1 VKTLDKRPWSTE
13 TRRPGR
19 SPWRRRFWFLVF
31 VLLAALALYGFGY
44 GLGAYLYSGTSEETN
59 NEPEEQAYTP
69 AIDQEREAPEPST
82 TVKEKKPVAPP
93 PPEDPTLYLTVPRL
107 GIQGHTV
114 RNDRSEQA
122 LELGAIK
129 LPSTGFPWE
138 EGANTYI
145 ACHRLGF
152 PNTESFNQ
160 CLNLPSMQK
169 GDEVLLAD
177 SEGMLYGYRVSEVF
191 TVGPDDAWV
200 IGPVEG
206 RDVVTLQTCTESPE
220 DWVTLGPKLLESG
233 PGSGRL
239 IVRADRVA

>member
-1 VKTLDKRPWSTE
+1 MPLTEKQRREQDPDRPGYAVFK
-13 TRRPGR
+13 RRPRIG
-19 SPWRRRFWFLVF
+19 LVILAILTPL
-31 VLLAALALYGFGY
+31 VLYVAGS
-44 GLGAYLYSGTSEETN
+44 YLYDLGSYLSSASIFEESSDD
-59 NEPEEQAYTP
+59 PEEQASEET
-69 AIDQEREAPEPST
+69 AVEEDTAGVDGE
-82 TVKEKKPVAPP
+82 PVAPL

-138 EGANTYI
+138 KGANTYI

-152 PNTESFNQ
+152 PATESYNQ
-160 CLNLPSMQK
+160 CLNLPSVQP
-169 GDEVLLAD
+169 GDEVFLAD
-177 SEGMLYGYRVSEVF
+177 SEGTLYGYRVSEVF
-191 TVGPDDAWV
+191 TVGPDDSWV

-206 RDVVTLQTCTESPE
+206 RDVVTLQTCTESPD

-239 IVRADRVA
+239 IVRADRIA